1 MQVGPENRTGAEGR
15 PLRQRGKI
23 GLETP
28 LSGRFW
34 GENKR
39 LLFAPPPWYQLLV
52 AGCFLAGALVLA
64 SLLFPLPL
72 IGPIFS
78 FAIGIWFGPA
88 LIMSGFWAVLSSEY
102 MLCDLRSR
110 TYYRREGGAAFR
122 RGRRGSLAELDAV
135 VLLTEELSVLP
146 SSKVVIYRLVVY
158 WKRQA
163 EPLLIIE
170 RDQMLCRAGQQ
181 LNFGCGR
188 LLALGQRFAHALGV
202 PFYDNSQYAS
212 PKPLRPV

>member
-1 MQVGPENRTGAEGR
+1 MQVGPENRSGAEGR
-15 PLRQRGKI
+15 IPRQRGKI

-39 LLFAPPPWYQLLV
+39 LLFAPPQWYQLLV
-52 AGCFLAGALVLA
+52 AGCFVAGTLVLA

-72 IGPIFS
+72 IGRIFS
-78 FAIGIWFGPA
+78 LEIGIWLGPV

-122 RGRRGSLAELDAV
+122 LGKRGSLIDLDAV
-135 VLLTEELSVLP
+135 VLLTEVLSVP
-146 SSKVVIYRLVVY
+146 SASRVVVYRLVLY
-158 WKRQA
+158 WKGQV
-163 EPLLIIE
+163 EPLLIVE
-170 RDQMLCRAGQQ
+170 RDQMLCRSGQP

-188 LLALGQRFAHALGV
+188 LLALGQRFGDALGV

-212 PKPLRPV
+212 PKPLRPA